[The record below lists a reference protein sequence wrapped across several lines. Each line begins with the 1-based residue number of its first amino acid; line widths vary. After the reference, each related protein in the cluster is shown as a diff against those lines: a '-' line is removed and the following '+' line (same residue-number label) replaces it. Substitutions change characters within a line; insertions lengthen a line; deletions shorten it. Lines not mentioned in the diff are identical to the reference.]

1 VELEDRYRIPIAEGE
16 PESQVFYRYLNDIA
30 HPAGIIVPYSGKKW
44 VENVT
49 VIVGRAWFTREKG
62 RYTRYAHGGISLPE
76 MVVPGILLHKL
87 EAPEEIRLEIST
99 PDRLRAQEDDEI
111 EVPVT
116 IRNAG
121 ASIVTIR
128 VTIGNASAKTAEIG
142 RRAERRYAEHMRA
155 ELGLKFIAIIIE
167 AKGPDGRYAV
177 VKGGSRQIP
186 VTVKERTDKVEFSK
200 ALDVFSDLE

>member
-1 VELEDRYRIPIAEGE
+1 MRGSVPILTTRPKNERTMRYEIE
-16 PESQVFYRYLNDIA
+16 
-30 HPAGIIVPYSGKKW
+30 HPAGVIVPYSGKKG
-44 VENVT
+44 VGNVT

-76 MVVPGILLHKL
+76 MVVPSILLHKL
-87 EAPEEIRLEIST
+87 EAPEGIRLEIST
-99 PDRLRAQEDDEI
+99 PDRLRAQEDDEV

-121 ASIVTIR
+121 TSMVTIR

-142 RRAERRYAEHMRA
+142 QRAERRFTEHMRS
-155 ELGLKFIAIIIE
+155 ELSLKFLPIIIE

-200 ALDVFSDLE
+200 ALDAFSDLE